1 MGAPRTLNDG
11 IELNLSES
19 QASLFSDFLKA
30 QHRHEKVPFS
40 WSSSLHSL
48 S

>member
-30 QHRHEKVPFS
+30 QHWHEKGAIFMVVIVT
-40 WSSSLHSL
+40 
-48 S
+48 